1 MGSIKDT
8 TTGRLYKQEVV
19 FCGKERCK
27 KCAKGEGHGP
37 YWYAYWWADGKTRK
51 KYIGK
56 TLPTSLTQDNLHKT
70 DTLTQDREE
79 SYVRTEDALPKTD
92 NLPKTPLPKTPL
104 PKTPLPKT
112 PLPKTPLP
120 KTPLPKTPLPKTP
133 LPKTD
138 DLHKTKDPTEDKI
151 LPKTPRKAL
160 PKTDEGVVEKALE
173 AIRSFHSQGVEPS
186 VQEVGEAVGMESR
199 PLGRLLKA
207 VGMEGQNVRRGGVR
221 ARRYTFELK
230 EKIEGMLEG
239 R

>member
-1 MGSIKDT
+1 MDSLKDP

-56 TLPTSLTQDNLHKT
+56 TLPASLTQDNLHKT
-70 DTLTQDREE
+70 DALTQDNEI
-79 SYVRTEDALPKTD
+79 SYVRGEGAPLHKT
-92 NLPKTPLPKTPL
+92 
-104 PKTPLPKT
+104 
-112 PLPKTPLP
+112 
-120 KTPLPKTPLPKTP
+120 
-133 LPKTD
+133 
-138 DLHKTKDPTEDKI
+138 DLHKTH
-151 LPKTPRKAL
+151 RKAL

-173 AIRSFHSQGVEPS
+173 AIKDFHSRGKEPS
-186 VQEVGEAVGMESR
+186 AQEVGEAVGMESR

-207 VGMEGQNVRRGGVR
+207 VGLEAVNVRRDGVR

-230 EKIEGMLEG
+230 ERIEGVLEAG
-239 R
+239 ELEKWGATE